1 MVKEDRQEWA
11 GTEKSEDNDYR
22 KLSKQE
28 IERIVSLLRE
38 SKSLPDDYKTVLFDT
53 EKEYKLS

>member
-1 MVKEDRQEWA
+1 M
-11 GTEKSEDNDYR
+11 R

-38 SKSLPDDYKTVLFDT
+38 SKPLPDDYKTVLFDT
-53 EKEYKLS
+53 EKEYKLSQAYA